1 MVSSDKQCF
10 CHYNVCMC
18 VGLYVEISKD
28 SELICYLHKKH
39 IKKHKTVVGLESTEE
54 IYVGLVCFFWLL
66 LLLGFLCHILCVLSI
81 LRGMLCVMRRYYET
95 DSSVLFV
102 LSLHTKCVCWWYN
115 AATRYTD
122 PAGVHCEYCQA
133 VPEPSMSPARFDE
146 F

>member
-54 IYVGLVCFFWLL
+54 IYVGLVCFF
-66 LLLGFLCHILCVLSI
+66 
-81 LRGMLCVMRRYYET
+81 
-95 DSSVLFV
+95 
-102 LSLHTKCVCWWYN
+102 
-115 AATRYTD
+115 
-122 PAGVHCEYCQA
+122 
-133 VPEPSMSPARFDE
+133 
-146 F
+146 